1 MFTTYRNISFIAK
14 NVTGLEV
21 DGKET
26 IILSTDGS
34 FTVNYKSNQEALDD
48 LPNLTA
54 VINAATGTG
63 STENNA
69 HTASSDSKVDS
80 VQDTITSA
88 FSRLRDLVGDVKSTA
103 NDKIQEA
110 AQEALLKKAFGTSG
124 TVISDLLN
132 GKDELLGRAQRLLE
146 SLDASLNPE
155 TEKKPMA
162 TRNEP
167 AKPEPTQA
175 EPVKAEP
182 AKAEPAKPNTCFK
195 DVAFGLDTSDI
206 FASVSSSAQQIRDAK
221 KLTVDEFSAVFGTP
235 NEPVIGDL
243 SERQLREFIGEFIAG
258 ALENERV
265 QQLFQNIK
273 DQFGED
279 EAEGA
284 IEGYKNL
291 VLTICLQNVE
301 MTLSEIIQNY
311 FS

>member
-1 MFTTYRNISFIAK
+1 MFTTYRNVSFIAK

-21 DGKET
+21 DDKET

-34 FTVNYKSNQEALDD
+34 FAVNYKSNQEALDD

-54 VINAATGTG
+54 VINAATGNG

-69 HTASSDSKVDS
+69 HTASGESKVDS

-110 AQEALLKKAFGTSG
+110 AQEALLKKVFGTSG
-124 TVISDLLN
+124 TVFSDLLN
-132 GKDELLGRAQRLLE
+132 GKDELLSRAQRLLE

-155 TEKKPMA
+155 PEQKPMA
-162 TRNEP
+162 ARNEP

-182 AKAEPAKPNTCFK
+182 AKAEPTKPNTCFK

-206 FASVSSSAQQIRDAK
+206 FSSVSSSAQQIRDAK

-301 MTLSEIIQNY
+301 MTLSEIIKNY